1 MTLLRAA
8 ARTMLA
14 SYFISSGVKALRNPD
29 ALVPDAEPL
38 TDKMVPVV
46 KEYAPEQ
53 VASFIP
59 EDAKTLVRVHGA
71 TQVVGGLALASG
83 KGRRLGALLL
93 AYSLIPSTIAKHPFW
108 SRTDPA
114 ERAHDQHQVLKNVSL
129 LGGVLVAAA
138 DTEGRPSLAWRAQ
151 RGGRSLAKSTG
162 KLAKRA
168 ESLSEGGSDLAESA
182 LAGGAALVGTVMAST
197 RKARKQATKQF
208 ARAQKIAAK
217 QAEETRKAAIKAAK
231 QAKKDAPK
239 QLAAARK
246 LAAERAKEAREVAAQ
261 RAKEA
266 RELAAVRAK
275 EAQRQAAVRE
285 KEERKLALVRAK
297 EDRKAAAAM
306 EKAARKEE
314 KRAKHIQR
322 GEN

>member
-8 ARTMLA
+8 ARTMMA
-14 SYFISSGVKALRNPD
+14 SYFIASGVKALRDPD
-29 ALVPDAEPL
+29 AQVPDAEPL
-38 TDKMVPVV
+38 TDKVVPVV
-46 KEYAPEQ
+46 KDYAPEQ

-59 EDAKTLVRVHGA
+59 EDARTLVRVHGA

-93 AYSLIPSTIAKHPFW
+93 AYSLVPGTIAKHPFW

-129 LGGVLVAAA
+129 LGGVLLAAA
-138 DTEGRPSLAWRAQ
+138 DTEGKPSLAWRAQ

-168 ESLSEGGSDLAESA
+168 ESLTEGGSDLAESA

-197 RKARKQATKQF
+197 RKARKQAVKQF
-208 ARAQKIAAK
+208 ARAQKVAAK

-246 LAAERAKEAREVAAQ
+246 MAAQ
-261 RAKEA
+261 RAQEA
-266 RELAAVRAK
+266 RELAAARA
-275 EAQRQAAVRE
+275 EQH
-285 KEERKLALVRAK
+285 
-297 EDRKAAAAM
+297 RKAAAAR
-306 EKAARKEE
+306 EKAARREQRAARKEE
-314 KRAKHIQR
+314 KRVKHIQR

>member
-14 SYFISSGVKALRNPD
+14 SYFVASGVKALRDPD
-29 ALVPDAEPL
+29 SLVPDAEPI
-38 TDKMVPVV
+38 TDKVVPLV
-46 KEYAPEQ
+46 KEYAPAQ
-53 VASFIP
+53 VASYIP

-71 TQVVGGLALASG
+71 TQLVGGLALASG

-108 SRTDPA
+108 SRTDEA
-114 ERAHDQHQVLKNVSL
+114 EREHDRHQFLKNSSL
-129 LGGVLVAAA
+129 LGGVLLASA
-138 DTEGRPSLAWRAQ
+138 DTEGKPSLAWRAQ
-151 RGGRSLAKSTG
+151 KGGKSLAKSTSKATD
-162 KLAKRA
+162 KLAKKA
-168 ESLSEGGSDLAESA
+168 EHLTEGGSDLADTA
-182 LAGGAALVGTVMAST
+182 LASGAALLGTVVASS

-208 ARAQKIAAK
+208 AHAQEVAAK
-217 QAEETRKAAIKAAK
+217 QAQETRKAALKAAK

-239 QLAAARK
+239 QFRAAKK
-246 LAAERAKEAREVAAQ
+246 LAAERAQDARERAAEMAKEAQKAAAA

-266 RELAAVRAK
+266 RK
-275 EAQRQAAVRE
+275 Q
-285 KEERKLALVRAK
+285 
-297 EDRKAAAAM
+297 D
-306 EKAARKEE
+306 

>member
-14 SYFISSGVKALRNPD
+14 SYFIASGVKALRDPD
-29 ALVPDAEPL
+29 AQVPDAEPL
-38 TDKMVPVV
+38 TDKVVPAV

-59 EDAKTLVRVHGA
+59 EDARTLVRVHGA

-108 SRTDPA
+108 SRTDAA
-114 ERAHDQHQVLKNVSL
+114 ERAHDQHQVLKNLSL
-129 LGGVLVAAA
+129 LGGVLLASV
-138 DTEGRPSLAWRAQ
+138 DTEGKPSLAWRAQ
-151 RGGRSLAKSTG
+151 RGGKSLAKSTG

-168 ESLSEGGSDLAESA
+168 ESLTEGGSDLAESA
-182 LAGGAALVGTVMAST
+182 LAGGAALVGTVVAST

-208 ARAQKIAAK
+208 ARAQKLAAR

-246 LAAERAKEAREVAAQ
+246 LAAQ

-266 RELAAVRAK
+266 RELAAARA
-275 EAQRQAAVRE
+275 
-285 KEERKLALVRAK
+285 EEH
-297 EDRKAAAAM
+297 RKAAAAR
-306 EKAARKEE
+306 EKAARREE
-314 KRAKHIQR
+314 KRARHIQR